1 MSTHPHLFALLCAPR
16 QLDTN
21 PPEFRRDLGELEYL
35 DGDIARNSGA
45 EADPDG
51 LFAGF

>member
-1 MSTHPHLFALLCAPR
+1 M
-16 QLDTN
+16 DTD

-35 DGDIARNSGA
+35 EDETASKDAA
-45 EADPDG
+45 ADVDPDG